1 MIFLWGL
8 LEDDSFRSV
17 HDWLTRWGADVA
29 FANHAAIGRTAV
41 AFRSHPRPAYRFSCE
56 GRAYPLSEMSAAY
69 LRPYDH
75 RDYAE
80 RGSEPGT
87 QVSRADLA
95 HQLVHDW
102 AEHTPALVINR
113 PSACAGNHSKPDQA
127 TDIRASGFLVPDSLI
142 TNDPVAIR
150 DFAARH
156 RSVIYK
162 SMSSVRS
169 IVKEFDVSTLDA
181 VGRIGPAFFQ
191 RRIVGDN
198 IRVHVVADEAMAC
211 RIESQS
217 IDYRYGRFA
226 VEPFD
231 LPQEIAVRCI
241 RLSRD
246 LRLVLAGIDLI
257 VTPAGEYYCL
267 EVNPNPAFSYFD
279 LPDEKGIARAVAQA
293 LLMNR
298 VV

>member
-17 HDWLTRWGADVA
+17 HDWLTRWGADVF
-29 FANHAAIGRTAV
+29 FANHAAIARTAV
-41 AFRSHPRPAYRFSCE
+41 EFRSHPRPAYQFSCE
-56 GRAYPLSEMSAAY
+56 GRAYALGEMSGAY

-80 RGSEPGT
+80 RASSGEPGT
-87 QVSRADLA
+87 QASRPDLV

-102 AEHTPALVINR
+102 AEHTAALVINR

-127 TDIRASGFLVPDSLI
+127 TDVRASGFLIPDSLI
-142 TNDPVAIR
+142 TNDPAAIR
-150 DFAARH
+150 DFVACH

-169 IVKEFDVSTLDA
+169 IVKEFDLSTLDA
-181 VGRIGPAFFQ
+181 LGRIGPAFFQ
-191 RRIVGDN
+191 QRIIGDN
-198 IRVHVVADEAMAC
+198 VRVHVIADEAMAC

-226 VEPFD
+226 VAPFE
-231 LPQEIAVRCI
+231 LPPEIAARCI
-241 RLSRD
+241 RLTRE
-246 LRLVLAGIDLI
+246 LHLVLGGIDLI

-267 EVNPNPAFSYFD
+267 EVNPNPAFSYFE
-279 LPDEKGIARAVAQA
+279 LSDEKAIARAVAQA
-293 LLMNR
+293 LL
-298 VV
+298 V